1 MATAALTKQVLS
13 RSAFLGATAAP
24 KDALKVG
31 VCKAKVSM
39 TSSESRN
46 GSRLSCYHSSGIR
59 APQASSLS
67 SLTLFRS
74 RKLSSSCGSSLRLSS
89 LKSSSQAHVAPLA
102 VEFRLTRPSSTDRSR
117 FGRRVEAGVVRVVCV
132 AQQQELPAKL
142 QEIVKLFQAVP
153 DSKQK
158 YEQLLYYAK
167 QLKPLAKEFQTK
179 ENKVEGCVS
188 QVWVKPTLIEDNRVL
203 FEADSDSLL
212 TKGLAALLVEGLS
225 GATVSEILKVTPD
238 FIQMLGLKQSLTP
251 SRSNGFLNMF
261 KLMQKKTINLYLEAE
276 SAKSAGAN
284 TVREASAQASTP
296 VSTYVKAVQQDS
308 VRSQKNFSSSAA
320 PAAMSKKESIQK
332 KLQEALAPTILE
344 VDDVSHQHSGHAGVH
359 KGATETHFNVKVVS
373 DKFSGTSLIKRHRLV
388 YELLDE
394 ELKTGVHALALV
406 TKTPKEVGQ

>member
-1 MATAALTKQVLS
+1 M
-13 RSAFLGATAAP
+13 AAP
-24 KDALKVG
+24 IQQLCCCASTPSSS
-31 VCKAKVSM
+31 SM
-39 TSSESRN
+39 TTILSNISPS
-46 GSRLSCYHSSGIR
+46 SCYHSSGIR

-67 SLTLFRS
+67 SLTSFRS
-74 RKLSSSCGSSLRLSS
+74 RKLSSSRGSSLRLVS

-102 VEFRLTRPSSTDRSR
+102 KELRLTQPSSTDRSR
-117 FGRRVEAGVVRVVCV
+117 FRRRVEAGVVRVVCV

-188 QVWVKPTLIEDNRVL
+188 QVWVKPTLIEDNNRVL

-261 KLMQKKTINLYLEAE
+261 KLMQKKTLNLYLEAE
-276 SAKSAGAN
+276 SAKSASVN
-284 TVREASAQASTP
+284 TVREASSQASTP

-308 VRSQKNFSSSAA
+308 VRSQKNFSSSAT
-320 PAAMSKKESIQK
+320 PAAMSSKKESIQK

-344 VDDVSHQHSGHAGVH
+344 VDDVSHQHAGHAGVH

-394 ELKTGVHALALV
+394 ELKNGLHALALV